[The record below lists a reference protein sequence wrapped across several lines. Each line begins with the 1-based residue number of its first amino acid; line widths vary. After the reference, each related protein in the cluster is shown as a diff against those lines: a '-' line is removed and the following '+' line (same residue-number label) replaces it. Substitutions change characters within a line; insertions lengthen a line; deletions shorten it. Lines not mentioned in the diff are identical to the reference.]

1 MDLADFLT
9 ARLAED
15 KAAALAATEGPWA
28 WAATG
33 EKDNSWAVALVG
45 DADEEEKMLSGH
57 VEAGDGIIIDPVC
70 EAINGNLADGA
81 HIARHDPAR
90 VLREVEAKRAILA
103 RCQMVLAA
111 FHDPEG
117 VEWPDVNR
125 RERHHAR
132 RTIEDMASAYRDH
145 EDYDPAWE
153 A

>member
-1 MDLADFLT
+1 MEGSAGMDLAEFLT
-9 ARLAED
+9 ARLDED
-15 KAAALAATEGPWA
+15 AA
-28 WAATG
+28 
-33 EKDNSWAVALVG
+33 
-45 DADEEEKMLSGH
+45 DADDLHLRYCM
-57 VEAGDGIIIDPVC
+57 AYDRDGGFELKWCDC
-70 EAINGNLADGA
+70 GM
-81 HIARHDPAR
+81 PAR

-117 VEWPDVNR
+117 GEWPDVNR